1 MSRFCAIFKRFSNIP
16 AIADSRSQRPVL
28 YAGHIEQERF
38 VSFFARH
45 DSAVFGFNYKI
56 LRRHADAEGSIFKNS
71 GIGIMDF
78 AKADGKILGC
88 AMVQNTHV
96 GNVIGFTKNMEEM
109 GLIVFLIKGVTYVR
123 NNLPIKCEE
132 SFYRTNKYELV
143 FEAIIQ

>member
-88 AMVQNTHV
+88 AMVQNTRV
-96 GNVIGFTKNMEEM
+96 GNVIGFTKTWRRW
-109 GLIVFLIKGVTYVR
+109 GS
-123 NNLPIKCEE
+123 
-132 SFYRTNKYELV
+132 SF
-143 FEAIIQ
+143 F